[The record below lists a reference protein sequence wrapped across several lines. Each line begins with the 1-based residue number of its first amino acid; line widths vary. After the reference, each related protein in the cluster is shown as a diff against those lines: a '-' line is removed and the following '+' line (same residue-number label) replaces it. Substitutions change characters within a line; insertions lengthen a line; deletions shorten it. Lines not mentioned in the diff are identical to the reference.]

1 MASLTFRNIP
11 DDVKRRFH
19 QRAAANGR
27 SMEEEGRRLI
37 IASVA
42 EQPAPPRKSIGQM
55 LYEGSRPGIDLP
67 ELPDSPVDY
76 QALENE

>member
-11 DDVKRRFH
+11 DEVKRLFH

-37 IASVA
+37 LAAV
-42 EQPAPPRKSIGQM
+42 QPQSKEPRKSIGQM
-55 LYEGSRPGIDLP
+55 LYEMSRPGVELP

-76 QALENE
+76 AALESE

>member
-11 DDVKRRFH
+11 EDVKRRFH

-37 IASVA
+37 TESVA
-42 EQPAPPRKSIGQM
+42 EPKPARKSIGQM
-55 LYEGSRPGIDLP
+55 LYKGSRPGIDLP
-67 ELPDSPVDY
+67 ELPHSPASFASFDD
-76 QALENE
+76 E

>member
-11 DDVKRRFH
+11 DEVKRLFH

-37 IASVA
+37 LAAVHL
-42 EQPAPPRKSIGQM
+42 QTKDQRKTIGQM
-55 LYEGSRPGIDLP
+55 LYDMSRPGV
-67 ELPDSPVDY
+67 ELPDLADSPVDY
-76 QALENE
+76 AALEGE